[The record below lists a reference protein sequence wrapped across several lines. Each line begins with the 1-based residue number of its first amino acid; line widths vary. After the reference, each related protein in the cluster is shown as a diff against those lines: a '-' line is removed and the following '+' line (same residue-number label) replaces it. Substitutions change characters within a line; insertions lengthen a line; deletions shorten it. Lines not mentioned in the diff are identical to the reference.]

1 MQAQNIKIDAF
12 MKVYVTCHLRE
23 KEIKVRILLNPP
35 SIL

>member
-23 KEIKVRILLNPP
+23 EEINEDALKMEL
-35 SIL
+35 SYE